1 MIVIMESRASDAE
14 IADVVQQLCHAGCH
28 VRRSGVERVI
38 LGVSGAGF
46 EPDPVLVTGLP
57 GVEEVSSSEE
67 TGHLVSRSFQRH
79 DSQITFAN
87 GTVVGGERIA
97 IIAGPC
103 SVKDR
108 DTLQQT
114 AEAVKRLGAQV
125 LRGGAFKPR
134 TSPYSFQGLGEE
146 GLFLLREAA
155 DANGLLVISE
165 VMEPSQIHLAAHY
178 CDILQV
184 GARNVQ
190 NFPLLRELGRA
201 RRPVMLKR
209 GPASTLDEW
218 LAAAEYLAVCG
229 NVEILLCERGI
240 RTFETATRN
249 TMDLNA
255 VPALKERTHL
265 PVVADPSHGTG
276 RRDYVIPMARA
287 SIAAGADAIM
297 VEVDIDPSTALSDGA
312 QTLTIEQFGELMRQ
326 VRPIADAVG
335 RAID

>member
-1 MIVIMESRASDAE
+1 MRLNHWHCHWSHPDARA
-14 IADVVQQLCHAGCH
+14 
-28 VRRSGVERVI
+28 
-38 LGVSGAGF
+38 
-46 EPDPVLVTGLP
+46 VT
-57 GVEEVSSSEE
+57 V
-67 TGHLVSRSFQRH
+67 
-79 DSQITFAN
+79 
-87 GTVVGGERIA
+87 
-97 IIAGPC
+97 IAGPC

-108 DTLQQT
+108 DTLHRT
-114 AEAVKRLGAQV
+114 AEAIKNLGAQV
-125 LRGGAFKPR
+125 LRGGAYKPR

-146 GLFLLREAA
+146 GLYLLREAA
-155 DANGLLVISE
+155 DAQGLLVISE

-190 NFPLLRELGRA
+190 NFPLLREMGRA

-218 LAAAEYLAVCG
+218 LDAAEYLAVCG

-255 VPALKERTHL
+255 IPALKERTHL

-276 RRDYVIPMARA
+276 RRDYVTPMARA
-287 SIAAGADAIM
+287 AVAAGADAVM
-297 VEVDIDPSTALSDGA
+297 VEVDVDPETALSDAA
-312 QTLTIEQFGELMRQ
+312 QTLPVDQFGELMHQIRR
-326 VRPIADAVG
+326 VADAVG
-335 RAID
+335 RSIE